1 MKKRMNELWMNVV
14 VRNWEK
20 NTVKENTLSL
30 LTHAKANTALK
41 LINSSI
47 YYMCLHIQIEYDPLH
62 LFLHVLSHDT
72 TPNIC
77 ISIFVDV
84 DFLKQDFL
92 SYTHHNIDLGS
103 FQWPPFTISNDLFL
117 VLDVKATCKNA
128 E

>member
-1 MKKRMNELWMNVV
+1 MIL
-14 VRNWEK
+14 
-20 NTVKENTLSL
+20 
-30 LTHAKANTALK
+30 
-41 LINSSI
+41 
-47 YYMCLHIQIEYDPLH
+47 YM

-103 FQWPPFTISNDLFL
+103 LQWPPFTISNDLFL
-117 VLDVKATCKNA
+117 ELMLKLLVRMLNNIYLYGLK
-128 E
+128 